1 MAKKLPLKV
10 AKLEQLT
17 SKQYV
22 KLLNRMLK
30 FIPDGVQT
38 KFILITNHVFQD
50 IGDMKSERLPLLL
63 PGEMPQEWIKFFRSK
78 KSDPAQ
84 KKFASMGRLTI
95 REDKAPD
102 GKLKGR
108 KVTLEIDEGNKRIKQ
123 KKQQFLGKLLE
134 RLKHTL
140 DIEGAAGGQI
150 DEETNATKAS
160 ANKVAAAA
168 TKEAMH
174 EVKSAGEVTRLKEEL
189 REQKK
194 AMNEKAT
201 AFWNAVKKV
210 NSQVIPKIKEG
221 KTTKRKD
228 LAIIQNAYDAL
239 KAFVL
244 EFDELHDRVQKDFKS
259 MRDKMEKQAKQFH
272 VLGKKAKEQ
281 KKTLAQELADTYFMR
296 KNDRLAEDAE
306 IQAMQASL
314 KAAIDYRKVAS
325 LPKHEK
331 ALNLKAIY
339 YTARFRGPSFAAKD
353 TDVVFKEFA
362 FNDTMEGNVE
372 DADD

>member
-10 AKLEQLT
+10 EKLEDLT

-38 KFILITNHVFQD
+38 KFILITNHVFED

-78 KSDPAQ
+78 KSDPEQ

-95 REDKAPD
+95 REDSTPD

-123 KKQQFLGKLLE
+123 KKYQFLAKLLE

-140 DIEGAAGGQI
+140 DIEGAAGGEI

-160 ANKVAAAA
+160 ANKVAAAVTA
-168 TKEAMH
+168 DAMH
-174 EVKSAGEVTRLKEEL
+174 EAKHSQEVTRLKDEL

-201 AFWNAVKKV
+201 DFWNAVKKV
-210 NSQVIPKIKEG
+210 NSEVVPKIKDG
-221 KTTKRKD
+221 KATKRKD

-244 EFDELHDRVQKDFKS
+244 EYDELHDRVQKDFKS

-272 VLGKKAKEQ
+272 LLGKTAKEQ
-281 KKTLAQELADTYFMR
+281 KKTLAQELADAYFTR
-296 KNDRLAEDAE
+296 TNDRIADEKE
-306 IQAMQASL
+306 VKTMQESL
-314 KAAIDYRKVAS
+314 KTAIAYRKVAD
-325 LPKHEK
+325 LPKEDK
-331 ALNLKAIY
+331 ALHLKAIY

-362 FNDTMEGNVE
+362 FNDTMEG
-372 DADD
+372 DLD